1 MSAISRYVLLVLF
14 VLVNLVAFAL
24 MGVDKQ
30 RARTHQ
36 WRVPEKTLFLA
47 ALLFGG
53 TGGRLDHTLA
63 NIQTL
68 HFVTGRGGCGY
79 LYGSGCA
86 MTVLSGETVRIP
98 SRKSGD
104 VSLFALDST
113 VHGVTIRGLKYTLE
127 DGDITPDF
135 PIGVSNSYIGKRAEI
150 TVKQGCALLYFDC
163 DTALPLE
170 RQRLL

>member
-1 MSAISRYVLLVLF
+1 MRLPV
-14 VLVNLVAFAL
+14 
-24 MGVDKQ
+24 
-30 RARTHQ
+30 
-36 WRVPEKTLFLA
+36 EKDDTDMLA
-47 ALLFGG
+47 AVRLALGRGCREIHMFGG

-127 DGDITPDF
+127 DGDITSDF